1 MVYLPIVERAAAPG
15 EPRERWRRALKDEA
29 ARREDGELVEDADRV
44 PLWPR
49 ELWQIV
55 WLPSQLWAK

>member
-44 PLWPR
+44 LLWR
-49 ELWQIV
+49 ARKELWQI
-55 WLPSQLWAK
+55 LCG